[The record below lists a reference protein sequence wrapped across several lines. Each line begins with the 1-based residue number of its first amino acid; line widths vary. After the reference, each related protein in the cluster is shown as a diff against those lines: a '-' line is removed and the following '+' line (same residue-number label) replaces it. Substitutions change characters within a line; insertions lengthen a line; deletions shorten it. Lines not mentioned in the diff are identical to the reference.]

1 MVYILIIEV
10 LCTLTPH
17 STLSELFPLGPG
29 AIMTFLIR
37 SHKQECSSCHTCVRL
52 FSLSSSVSF
61 LLGLIA
67 SPSFAEDKSFYS
79 PVIQCRYGHHRI
91 LISTLGAVFW
101 IDVPETA
108 KPHIEKLPISGLAD
122 FVVEMRENGQAPLLK
137 TWKVK
142 SGETSCTY
150 FDGKTCK

>member
-1 MVYILIIEV
+1 MSYMRT
-10 LCTLTPH
+10 TLL
-17 STLSELFPLGPG
+17 TL
-29 AIMTFLIR
+29 
-37 SHKQECSSCHTCVRL
+37 
-52 FSLSSSVSF
+52 LSSLF

-79 PVIQCRYGHHRI
+79 PVIQVDKENLRI
-91 LISTLGAVFW
+91 LISTYGSVFW
-101 IDVPETA
+101 IDIPDAA

-150 FDGKTCK
+150 FDGKSCR

>member
-1 MVYILIIEV
+1 MQYMRTTLLTVFFSIILIS
-10 LCTLTPH
+10 LMPH
-17 STLSELFPLGPG
+17 P
-29 AIMTFLIR
+29 
-37 SHKQECSSCHTCVRL
+37 
-52 FSLSSSVSF
+52 SV
-61 LLGLIA
+61 
-67 SPSFAEDKSFYS
+67 AEEKSFYS
-79 PVIQCRYGHHRI
+79 PVISVDRENHRI

-101 IDVPETA
+101 IEAPDAA

-150 FDGKTCK
+150 FDGKTCR

>member
-1 MVYILIIEV
+1 MSHMRT
-10 LCTLTPH
+10 TL
-17 STLSELFPLGPG
+17 LAVF
-29 AIMTFLIR
+29 
-37 SHKQECSSCHTCVRL
+37 
-52 FSLSSSVSF
+52 FSLFF
-61 LLGLIA
+61 LNLLA
-67 SPSFAEDKSFYS
+67 SPGFAEDKSFYS
-79 PVIQCRYGHHRI
+79 PVINVDTENHRV

-101 IDVPETA
+101 VDAPDAA
-108 KPHIEKLPISGLAD
+108 KPHLEKLPVSGLVD

>member
-1 MVYILIIEV
+1 MVFRLTSYAGVLVMSYMRTILLAV
-10 LCTLTPH
+10 
-17 STLSELFPLGPG
+17 
-29 AIMTFLIR
+29 
-37 SHKQECSSCHTCVRL
+37 
-52 FSLSSSVSF
+52 FSNLF

-67 SPSFAEDKSFYS
+67 FPSFAEEKSFYS
-79 PVIQCRYGHHRI
+79 PVISVDRENHRI

-101 IDVPETA
+101 IDVPDAA

-150 FDGKTCK
+150 FDGGTCR

>member
-1 MVYILIIEV
+1 MSYMRT
-10 LCTLTPH
+10 TL
-17 STLSELFPLGPG
+17 LAVFPS
-29 AIMTFLIR
+29 F
-37 SHKQECSSCHTCVRL
+37 
-52 FSLSSSVSF
+52 F

-67 SPSFAEDKSFYS
+67 SPSFAEDKGFYS
-79 PVIQCRYGHHRI
+79 PVIRIDTENHRI
-91 LISTLGAVFW
+91 LISTLGSVFW
-101 IDVPETA
+101 IDVPDAA

-150 FDGKTCK
+150 FDGKTCR